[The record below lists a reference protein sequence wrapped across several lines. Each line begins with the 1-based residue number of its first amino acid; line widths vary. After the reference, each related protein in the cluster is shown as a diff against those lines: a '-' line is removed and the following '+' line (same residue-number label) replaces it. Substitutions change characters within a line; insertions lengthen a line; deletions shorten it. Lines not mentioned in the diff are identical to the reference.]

1 MRVNSPVTTVMMPV
15 VLAVI
20 MYGLGLGLT
29 LADFRRVRHHPRAVA
44 AALVCQVL
52 LLPAACFGLVL
63 AFDLAPA
70 YAVGMMLLAASPGGA
85 VANYYSRLFGGDVA
99 LNITLTAVNSALSLF
114 SLPLIVNFSLDHFDI
129 GRDDLGLN
137 YDKILQVFA
146 IVLIPVG
153 LGMLTRARAPRVKE
167 RIDRPV
173 RAASLFGLFLV
184 IVGVAWAER
193 DRITDSFVDLGPITF
208 LFTLVSLA
216 VGYGATRLVRAA
228 HPQAVACCFEIGMH
242 NVGLAMT
249 IAISPT
255 LLDSTAMAMPG
266 AVYAV
271 LSYVAATAAGYTLR
285 AISPEAAA
293 RRRGPAPAPSGGPTA
308 RG

>member
-1 MRVNSPVTTVMMPV
+1 MNSPVTTVMMPI
-15 VLAVI
+15 VLAFI
-20 MYGLGLGLT
+20 MFGLGLGLT
-29 LADFRRVRHHPRAVA
+29 LADFRRVRKHPGAVA

-52 LLPAACFGLVL
+52 LLPAVCFGLVL
-63 AFDLAPA
+63 AFDLAPV

-85 VANYYSRLFGGDVA
+85 IANYYSRLFGGDVA
-99 LNITLTAVNSALSLF
+99 LNITLTAVNSGLSLF
-114 SLPLIVNFSLDHFDI
+114 SLPLIVNFSLEHFDV
-129 GRDDLGLN
+129 GGDNLGLN

-153 LGMLTRARAPRVKE
+153 LGMLTRARAPRIKE
-167 RIDRPV
+167 RIDRTV
-173 RAASLFGLFLV
+173 RTGSLFGLFLV
-184 IVGVAWAER
+184 IVGVAVAER
-193 DRITDSFVDLGPITF
+193 DRITDSLVDLGPITF
-208 LFTLVSLA
+208 LFTLISLG

-255 LLDSTAMAMPG
+255 LLDSTEMAMPG

-271 LSYVAATAAGYTLR
+271 LSYVAATSVGYALR
-285 AISPEAAA
+285 AISPEAGA
-293 RRRGPAPAPSGGPTA
+293 RRPAPARAPSGDPTA
-308 RG
+308 PG

>member
-1 MRVNSPVTTVMMPV
+1 MNSPVTTVMMPI
-15 VLAVI
+15 VLAFI
-20 MYGLGLGLT
+20 MFGLGLGLT
-29 LADFRRVRHHPRAVA
+29 LADFRRVRKHPGAVA

-52 LLPAACFGLVL
+52 LLPAVCFGLVL
-63 AFDLAPA
+63 AFDLAPV

-85 VANYYSRLFGGDVA
+85 IANYYSRLFGGDVA
-99 LNITLTAVNSALSLF
+99 LNITLTAVNSGLSLF
-114 SLPLIVNFSLDHFDI
+114 SLPLIVNFSLEHFDV
-129 GRDDLGLN
+129 GGDNLGLN

-153 LGMLTRARAPRVKE
+153 PGMLTRARAPRIKE
-167 RIDRPV
+167 RIDRTV
-173 RAASLFGLFLV
+173 RTGSLFGLFLV
-184 IVGVAWAER
+184 IVGVAVAER
-193 DRITDSFVDLGPITF
+193 DRITDSLVDLGPITF
-208 LFTLVSLA
+208 LFTLISLG

-255 LLDSTAMAMPG
+255 LLDSTEMAMPG

-271 LSYVAATAAGYTLR
+271 LSYVAATSVGYALR
-285 AISPEAAA
+285 AISPEAGA
-293 RRRGPAPAPSGGPTA
+293 RRPAPARAPSGDPTA
-308 RG
+308 PG